1 MMSVLK
7 TVGKGILYIL
17 GLPFFLIILV
27 GVGIAGIFV
36 LIFMF
41 FKSIILFFTGRSLD
55 DALPEDKRAKEIKE
69 GRTAPAAGPIFEQ
82 PVYTNNS
89 YTQQVPPQ
97 PTPQPTTIEEAVFGQ
112 PEERI
117 PHEDEIE
124 PAPAPQPVEEERST
138 DEIFESILGS
148 EPKEEKYTNV
158 NVEPEEQDDEPIGQY
173 IPHKSNQRI
182 VEDTEEEE
190 EDNSA
195 TNIYFGGD
203 ND

>member
-7 TVGKGILYIL
+7 SVGKGILYII
-17 GLPFFLIILV
+17 GLPFFLLILV

-55 DALPEDKRAKEIKE
+55 DELPEDRKARMIKE
-69 GRTAPAAGPIFEQ
+69 GMPATSSPVIEQ
-82 PVYTNNS
+82 PVYPNNP
-89 YTQQVPPQ
+89 YQEPQ
-97 PTPQPTTIEEAVFGQ
+97 PQPQQSSIEDVVFGQ
-112 PEERI
+112 PEQKV
-117 PHEDEIE
+117 PYTDE
-124 PAPAPQPVEEERST
+124 PQPLQEEESIHEERTS
-138 DEIFESILGS
+138 DEIFESILG
-148 EPKEEKYTNV
+148 KEEKHDDYQSV
-158 NVEPEEQDDEPIGQY
+158 SIEPEKHDDEPIGEY
-173 IPHKSNQRI
+173 IPHKSTQRI
-182 VEDTEEEE
+182 IVDNEEEEE

>member
-1 MMSVLK
+1 MEEEK
-7 TVGKGILYIL
+7 
-17 GLPFFLIILV
+17 
-27 GVGIAGIFV
+27 
-36 LIFMF
+36 
-41 FKSIILFFTGRSLD
+41 
-55 DALPEDKRAKEIKE
+55 KENI
-69 GRTAPAAGPIFEQ
+69 EQ
-82 PVYTNNS
+82 
-89 YTQQVPPQ
+89 
-97 PTPQPTTIEEAVFGQ
+97 E
-112 PEERI
+112 
-117 PHEDEIE
+117 
-124 PAPAPQPVEEERST
+124 QPVEEERST

-148 EPKEEKYTNV
+148 ESKEEKYTNV